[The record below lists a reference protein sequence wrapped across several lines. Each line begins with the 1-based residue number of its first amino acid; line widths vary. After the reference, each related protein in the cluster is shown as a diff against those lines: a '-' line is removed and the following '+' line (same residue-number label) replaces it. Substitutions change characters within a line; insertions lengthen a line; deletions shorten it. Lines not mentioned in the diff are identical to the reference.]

1 MKKTFLLLIV
11 FFLIF
16 SGITVYAQ
24 SKYDAHAAFAPIFYP
39 HNGNQYRSSDGSP
52 GADYWQ
58 NSADYN
64 VHVKFDTS
72 SKLISGEVKIT
83 YTNTSPHN
91 LSYVWLELDQNLDKK
106 DSRSNNIRN
115 PAPAPLVPPKGGEG
129 SDRGFHIYKIE
140 VIENG
145 KSVILNDYIINDT
158 RMQVWL
164 PEELKAKGGKLQ
176 MMISYDYT
184 LQRSGGGGRSGY
196 LNTKNGVIYEV
207 SYWYPRVEVY
217 DDLAGWNTLPFL
229 GGGEFYLDYGNIDY
243 TVTLPAGMIVA
254 GAGKLMNPQEVLT
267 SNEIQQL
274 DKAGHSD
281 KTLIIY
287 TPENGAAATRA
298 PFSIPAK
305 VGKEGDWLTWH
316 FHMNNTRDVAWAAS
330 TAFIW
335 DAARVNL
342 PEGKSSLAMSFYPVE
357 SKSDSSWGRA
367 TEYTKGA
374 VEIFSKGWFPYPYPT
389 AVSIAGPVGGMEYPG
404 LTFDWWKSRTK
415 SLYAV
420 LSHEI
425 GHSWFPMIVGSDERR
440 YAWMDEGFNT
450 FIDIYAQQEFNH
462 GEYAPKRDGEYAPGG
477 GNPAEEI
484 VPFITGK
491 DVPPIMTFADAI
503 PDNYVHPLEYFKTA
517 FGLVLLREVI
527 LGHERFDKAFRKYIG
542 DWAYKHPSPWDFF
555 REMDDNAGE
564 NLAWFWRGWFFHNWQ
579 LDQAVE
585 DVKYVDDDPSKGGL
599 ITIENFGKMPMPVM
613 VEVKESN
620 GNVEHYKLPVET
632 WEQGAI
638 HTFKVNTTSALKSV
652 ILDPDKKL
660 PDVNRENNV
669 WNAPEK

>member
-1 MKKTFLLLIV
+1 MKKIFLSLLISILV
-11 FFLIF
+11 L
-16 SGITVYAQ
+16 SGISVFAQ
-24 SKYDAHAAFAPIFYP
+24 SKYNAHAAFAPFFYP

-64 VHVKFDTS
+64 VHVKFDTTT
-72 SKLISGEVKIT
+72 KRISGEVKIT
-83 YTNTSPHN
+83 YTNNSPHN
-91 LSYVWLELDQNLDKK
+91 LSYVWLELDQNIDKK
-106 DSRSNNIRN
+106 DSRAKSIHN
-115 PAPAPLVPPKGGEG
+115 PLPLSSPPPLEGPGEAG
-129 SDRGFHIYKIE
+129 PGFHIHKIE
-140 VIENG
+140 VVENR
-145 KSVILNDYIINDT
+145 KSVSINNYVITDT

-164 PEELKAKGGKLQ
+164 PQELKAKGGKLQ
-176 MMISYDYT
+176 MLISYDYT
-184 LQRSGGGGRSGY
+184 LQRSGDAGRSGY
-196 LNTKNGVIYEV
+196 LNTKNGIIYDV
-207 SYWYPRVEVY
+207 SYWYPRMEVY

-229 GGGEFYLDYGNIDY
+229 GSGEFYLDYGNINY
-243 TVTLPAGMIVA
+243 TITLPAGMIVA
-254 GAGKLMNPQEVLT
+254 GAGKLINPQEVLT
-267 SNEIQQL
+267 PNEIQQL
-274 DKAGHSD
+274 DKAKHSD

-287 TPENGAAATRA
+287 TPESTTAATHKSSTG
-298 PFSIPAK
+298 F
-305 VGKEGDWLTWH
+305 LTWH

-335 DAARVNL
+335 DAARINL

-374 VEIFSKGWFPYPYPT
+374 VETFSKSWFPYPYPT
-389 AVSIAGPVGGMEYPG
+389 AVSIAGPVGGMEFPG

-415 SLYAV
+415 SLYAL

-425 GHSWFPMIVGSDERR
+425 GHSWFPMVVGSDERR

-450 FIDIYAQQEFNH
+450 FIDIYAQQEFNN

-491 DVPPIMTFADAI
+491 DIPPIMTYADAI
-503 PDNYVHPLEYFKTA
+503 PNKYLHPLEYFKTA

-527 LGHERFDKAFRKYIG
+527 LGHERFDKAFRKYIS

-555 REMDDNAGE
+555 REMDNNAGE
-564 NLAWFWRGWFFHNWQ
+564 NLEWFWRGWFMHNWQ

-585 DVKYVDDDPSKGGL
+585 GVKYVENDPSKGAL
-599 ITIENFGKMPMPVM
+599 ITIENLGKMPMLVL
-613 VEVKESN
+613 VEVTESN
-620 GNVEHYKLPVET
+620 GKIEHYKLPVET
-632 WEQGAI
+632 WEQSAI

-660 PDVNRENNV
+660 PDVNRANNV
-669 WNAPEK
+669 WNAPGK